1 MKFPWRK
8 NKEEK
13 TTEVLDDL
21 KSLFSE
27 EVDDAHEFDWTE
39 LGPHI
44 NGLPIIVADDDFF
57 EYLAEESYNES
68 IELDELILVY
78 EDWAAEHVE

>member
-8 NKEEK
+8 NKEAR
-13 TTEVLDDL
+13 TTEILDEL

-27 EVDDAHEFDWTE
+27 EASDAHEFDWTE
-39 LGPHI
+39 IGPNF

-57 EYLAEESYNES
+57 EYLAEESYSES
-68 IELDELILVY
+68 IEFDELVLVY
-78 EDWAAEHVE
+78 EEWAAENVL